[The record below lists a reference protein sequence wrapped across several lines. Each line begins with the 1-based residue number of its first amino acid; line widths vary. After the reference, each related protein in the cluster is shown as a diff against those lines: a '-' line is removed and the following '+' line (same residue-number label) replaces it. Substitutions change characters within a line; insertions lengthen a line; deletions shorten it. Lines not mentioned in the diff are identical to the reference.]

1 MIMSGDHRKRRR
13 LSSDSSSSS
22 NIGDDGDSS
31 STSVSKDNEKA
42 VAHPSTDDTKP
53 ALSRTPSKLVIQS
66 TKADHVITGFAWP
79 SFSKSGHTAKRPK
92 MDHREVAF
100 VDDALSDRMRIRRS
114 PSSNKAF
121 RLSSPPGSIDI
132 DAVGARQHACKY
144 AKAG

>member
-1 MIMSGDHRKRRR
+1 MSGEHRKRRR
-13 LSSDSSSSS
+13 LTSDSSSSS
-22 NIGDDGDSS
+22 SNICDDGDSS
-31 STSVSKDNEKA
+31 STSVSKDNDKA
-42 VAHPSTDDTKP
+42 VAHPSTDDNKL
-53 ALSRTPSKLVIQS
+53 ALSRTPSKLVTQS
-66 TKADHVITGFAWP
+66 TKADHGITGFAWP